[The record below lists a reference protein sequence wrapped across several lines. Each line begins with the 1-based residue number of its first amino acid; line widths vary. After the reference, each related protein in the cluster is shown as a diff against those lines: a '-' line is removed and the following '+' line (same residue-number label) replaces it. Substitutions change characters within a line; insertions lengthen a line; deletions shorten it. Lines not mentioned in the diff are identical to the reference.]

1 MLKMTLSPTK
11 RSIKEFHSVFT
22 SLEQLPQIVAD
33 ELVRPLIDFVR
44 EVGINEIFDREGIP
58 SWALLA
64 LPTVKQRLRLGF
76 PGTHPI
82 LVRTG
87 SLRASLT
94 ERGHPHNIEVI
105 QKQGGN
111 VMMVLGTT
119 DPRFGVLH
127 AGWPARRIPA
137 RPMLPVGGFMRAL
150 MTRAEADI
158 LVHRFDEVVKRG

>member
-1 MLKMTLSPTK
+1 MKLSPTRK
-11 RSIKEFHSVFT
+11 SKAEFHRVFAR
-22 SLEQLPQIVAD
+22 LERLPQIVAD

-44 EVGINEIFDREGIP
+44 EVGISEIFDREGIP

-64 LPTVKQRLRLGF
+64 LPTVKQRIRLGF

-111 VMMVLGTT
+111 VTMILGTT

-127 AGWPARRIPA
+127 AGWPARHIPA
-137 RPMLPVGGFMRAL
+137 RPMLPTGGFMQAL
-150 MTRAEADI
+150 MVRAETDI
-158 LVHRFDEVVKRG
+158 LVHRFDEVVKSG